1 MMIQVQEIRKMRDEI
16 DKLKAHVEM
25 LTQASMRREQYVKY
39 LSAELAAV
47 KSQMTLDYDQ
57 ELWN

>member
-16 DKLKAHVEM
+16 DQLKAHVEV

-47 KSQMTLDYDQ
+47 KSQMTLDFDQ

>member
-1 MMIQVQEIRKMRDEI
+1 MMIQVQEIRKMRDET
-16 DKLKAHVEM
+16 DQLKAHVEV

-47 KSQMTLDYDQ
+47 KSQMTLDFDQ

>member
-1 MMIQVQEIRKMRDEI
+1 MIQVQEIRKMRDEI
-16 DKLKAHVEM
+16 DQLKAHVEV

-39 LSAELAAV
+39 LGAELAAV
-47 KSQMTLDYDQ
+47 KSQMTLDFDQ

>member
-16 DKLKAHVEM
+16 EKLKTHVEM
-25 LTQASMRREQYVKY
+25 LTQASMQREQYVKY

-47 KSQMTLDYDQ
+47 KSQMALGYDQ